1 MFYPLRNNELV
12 VNAGMPIFSSNRY
25 RLLFLLVL
33 LYIVIIAGAQ
43 AQSADDEVTPQV
55 QDLYAQ
61 AKAAQQ
67 RGDDA
72 TAIQKYRAMLKLAP
86 HLAPAYNNLGM
97 LYFSQR
103 DYSQAAE
110 VLEQGLKVNPDM
122 PTASAMLG
130 LSYSRM
136 GENEKAEPLL
146 EAAVRANPN
155 DDNTQMA
162 LARTLINLGRYDE
175 ATPCLRSFL
184 DRNPKDQQ
192 AWYLLGKTYLRLSED
207 ALGKIN
213 QIDPNSA
220 TAHIIAGEIDES
232 MRNYD
237 GALVEYKKAIDLAPQ
252 QSGTHAR
259 MGNVFWLT
267 GKWES
272 AQTEFKAELAT
283 DPNNCTA
290 RWKLA
295 NSMLEA
301 NAPAQDALTELNRAI
316 EQCPT
321 LMQARVD
328 RARALVKLDKHNDA
342 LPDLLLA
349 EKDSPNEPSIHFLLS
364 SVYKAQ
370 GKTADA
376 QQEMRTYGRLQREA
390 SETVAGQANDAI
402 NIKSTSH

>member
-1 MFYPLRNNELV
+1 MFYALRNNDSV
-12 VNAGMPIFSSNRY
+12 VISNMPISVPRRNRFPLILL
-25 RLLFLLVL
+25 LLFVVTL
-33 LYIVIIAGAQ
+33 AGAS

-55 QDLYAQ
+55 QELYAQ

-97 LYFSQR
+97 LYFNQG
-103 DYSQAAE
+103 DYPHAAQ
-110 VLEQGLKVNPDM
+110 VLEQGLKLNPDM

-130 LSYSRM
+130 LSYAQM
-136 GENEKAEPLL
+136 GESDKAEPLL
-146 EAAVRANPN
+146 EAVVRANPN
-155 DDNTQMA
+155 DDNAQMA
-162 LARTLINLGRYDE
+162 LARVLINLKRYDE
-175 ATPCLRSFL
+175 ATPYLKSHL
-184 DRNPKDQQ
+184 DHNPKDTQ
-192 AWYLLGKTYLRLSED
+192 AWYLLGKAYLQLSED
-207 ALGKIN
+207 ALGRIN
-213 QIDPNSA
+213 QIDPNSV
-220 TAHIIAGEIDES
+220 TAHIVAGEIDES

-252 QSGTHAR
+252 QPGSHEH
-259 MGNVFWLT
+259 MGSTFWVM

-272 AQTEFKAELAT
+272 AQSEFKAELVN

-301 NAPAQDALTELNRAI
+301 NAPAQDALTELNKVV
-316 EQCPT
+316 EHCPN

-328 RARALVKLDKHNDA
+328 RARALVKLNKQDDA

-349 EKDSPNEPSIHFLLS
+349 EKDSPNEPSIHFLLAN
-364 SVYKAQ
+364 VYKTQ
-370 GKTADA
+370 GKSAEA

-390 SETVAGQANDAI
+390 SEAVAGQASDAI